1 MPGHTE
7 IMSSP
12 PAVTFYRSNARIPG
26 EEGIWILIFG
36 DLVVFSLFFII
47 FLYYRGQNPELFDAS
62 QAHLNQA
69 LGAINTL
76 LMLSSSWFVAT
87 AVQAARKNLA
97 RLTQLCFLMAFACG
111 VAFGVVKA
119 LEYAEK
125 IRAGITLNTNDFYMY
140 YFVFTGIHFLHVL
153 IGMGVLSVL
162 AVYSRAGAF
171 NESKIRHF
179 ESGASFWHLVDLLW
193 IVLFALLYLI
203 K

>member
-1 MPGHTE
+1 
-7 IMSSP
+7 MSSP
-12 PAVTFYRSNARIPG
+12 PAVTFYKPTARIPG

-36 DLVVFSLFFII
+36 DLLVFSLFFII
-47 FLYYRGQNPELFDAS
+47 FLYYRGQNAELFDAS

-97 RLTQLCFLMAFACG
+97 RLTQLCFMMAFACG
-111 VAFGVVKA
+111 VAFGVVKV

-162 AVYSRAGAF
+162 AVYSRAGTF